1 MSIINNLLGSDSG
14 ELLIKGLSSQI
25 GQSKSQTNNLM
36 SMAIPVLLKAMQRN
50 SSSKEGASRLL
61 SAISNKHDGSILNK
75 LENVFTGTESTDLE
89 KDGEKILGHVLGQRQ
104 QNIQNAL
111 SIQSGIDASS
121 VSRVLK
127 MAAPVVMGLLG
138 KQHREQNASNT
149 DENGI
154 SNNIMSLVG
163 ATSENN
169 NQSFF
174 ESILDAD
181 NDGSIIDDV
190 AEVISGKK
198 NSGIASVF
206 GKLFNKN

>member
-25 GQSKSQTNNLM
+25 GQSKSQTNHLM

-50 SSSKEGASRLL
+50 SNSKEGASGLL
-61 SAISNKHDGSILNK
+61 SAISDKHDGSILNK

-111 SIQSGIDASS
+111 SIQSGIDNTS

-127 MAAPVVMGLLG
+127 MAA
-138 KQHREQNASNT
+138 
-149 DENGI
+149 
-154 SNNIMSLVG
+154 
-163 ATSENN
+163 
-169 NQSFF
+169 
-174 ESILDAD
+174 
-181 NDGSIIDDV
+181 
-190 AEVISGKK
+190 
-198 NSGIASVF
+198 
-206 GKLFNKN
+206 

>member
-14 ELLIKGLSSQI
+14 ELLIKGMSSQI

-50 SSSKEGASRLL
+50 SSSKEGASGLL
-61 SAISNKHDGSILNK
+61 SAISEKHDGSILNK

-89 KDGEKILGHVLGQRQ
+89 KDGEKILGHVLGQSE

-127 MAAPVVMGLLG
+127 MVAPVVMGLLG
-138 KQHREQNASNT
+138 KQQREQNASKT
-149 DENGI
+149 DENGV
-154 SNNIMSLVG
+154 SNTIMSLVG

-198 NSGIASVF
+198 NSGIADVL

>member
-14 ELLIKGLSSQI
+14 ELLIKGMSSQI
-25 GQSKSQTNNLM
+25 GQSKSQTNHLM

-50 SSSKEGASRLL
+50 SNSKEGASGLL

-75 LENVFTGTESTDLE
+75 LENIFTGTESNDLE

-111 SIQSGIDASS
+111 SIQSGIDNTS

-138 KQHREQNASNT
+138 KQQNEQNALNP

-154 SNNIMSLVG
+154 SNILMNLVG
-163 ATSENN
+163 AASENN

-198 NSGIASVF
+198 KSGIAGIF

>member
-14 ELLIKGLSSQI
+14 ELLIKGMSSQI
-25 GQSKSQTNNLM
+25 GQSKSQTNHLM

-50 SSSKEGASRLL
+50 SSSKEGASGLL
-61 SAISNKHDGSILNK
+61 SAISEKHDGSILNK
-75 LENVFTGTESTDLE
+75 LENIFTGTESTDLE
-89 KDGEKILGHVLGQRQ
+89 KDGEKILGHVLGKSE

-121 VSRVLK
+121 VSRFLK
-127 MAAPVVMGLLG
+127 MVAPVVMGLLG
-138 KQHREQNASNT
+138 KQQREQNASKT

-154 SNNIMSLVG
+154 SNTIMSLVG

-198 NSGIASVF
+198 NSGIAGVF

>member
-50 SSSKEGASRLL
+50 SSSKEGASGLH
-61 SAISNKHDGSILNK
+61 SAISDKHDGSILNK

-89 KDGEKILGHVLGQRQ
+89 KDGEKILGHVLGQSE

-127 MAAPVVMGLLG
+127 MVAPVVMGLLG
-138 KQHREQNASNT
+138 KQQREQNASKT
-149 DENGI
+149 DENGV
-154 SNNIMSLVG
+154 SNTIMSLVG

-198 NSGIASVF
+198 NSGIADVF

>member
-25 GQSKSQTNNLM
+25 GQSKSQTNHLM

-50 SSSKEGASRLL
+50 SNSKEGASGLL
-61 SAISNKHDGSILNK
+61 STISNKHDGSILNK
-75 LENVFTGTESTDLE
+75 LENIFTGTESNDLE

-111 SIQSGIDASS
+111 SIQSGIDNTS

-138 KQHREQNASNT
+138 KQQNEQNALNP
-149 DENGI
+149 DENEI
-154 SNNIMSLVG
+154 SNILMNLVG
-163 ATSENN
+163 AASENN
-169 NQSFF
+169 NHSFF

-198 NSGIASVF
+198 KSGIAGIF